1 MEEADFSIHKEIESL
16 DPGYEENLDHIVS
29 KYKNMGAAPGN
40 TPSSSSDP
48 LLKKLVEHSQI
59 RDLVTSFSKS
69 KEGSGISLSVSNEAL
84 RWLLMV
90 ALVIFVIWV
99 LYKVLV
105 AKYAPPSEER
115 YLGSKKMRMLE
126 KKIKSIS
133 QKQQSLKQIK
143 EPDIGL

>member
-29 KYKNMGAAPGN
+29 KYKNTSAPAGA
-40 TPSSSSDP
+40 PSSASDP
-48 LLKKLVEHSQI
+48 LLKRLVEHSQI
-59 RDLVTSFSKS
+59 RDLVTGFSKN

-90 ALVIFVIWV
+90 ILVIFVIWV

-133 QKQQSLKQIK
+133 QKQQQLKQIK
-143 EPDIGL
+143 EPNIDL